1 MEHQMNM
8 REKDFDRAA
17 AQVKQK
23 GEDIGD
29 TIRDMIESEP
39 YKAVMIAVGVGW
51 LLGRIHKPF

>member
-1 MEHQMNM
+1 MNM

-39 YKAVMIAVGVGW
+39 YTAVMIAVGVGW